1 MSGHSKWSTIK
12 RQKGITDQKR
22 GLVFSKLAKTILLA
36 ARSGGVDPEKNF
48 KLRLAIEKAKQANM
62 PKENVKRALLK
73 ASQKSADSQLVE
85 VIYEGYGPAG
95 AALLIEVVTDNRN
108 RTTAEIK
115 NILERG
121 GGSLAGPGSVAFQFK
136 QWGLVKV
143 AKKDNSDELLL
154 KLIDLGVEDVQER
167 SDDSI
172 WLLMPVEKLKVVAEA
187 AEKAAFQILATEM
200 IYQPINPMS
209 LEAAKKE
216 RVAKLIKTLEEYE
229 DIQKVYSNQALV
241 K

>member
-22 GLVFSKLAKTILLA
+22 GLVFSKLAKAILLA
-36 ARSGGVDPEKNF
+36 ARSGGADPEKNF

-62 PKENVKRALLK
+62 PKENIKRALLK
-73 ASQKSADSQLVE
+73 ASQKSGASQLRE
-85 VIYEGYGPAG
+85 VVYEGYGPAG
-95 AALLIEVVTDNRN
+95 IALLIEAVTDNRN

-136 QWGLVKV
+136 QWGLIKV
-143 AKKDNSDELLL
+143 AKKDNLDESLL

-167 SDDSI
+167 SDSI
-172 WLLMPVEKLKVVAEA
+172 WLLLPIEKLKKVAEA
-187 AEKAAFQILATEM
+187 VQKAAFQVLTTEM
-200 IYQPINPMS
+200 IYQPVNPVS
-209 LEAAKKE
+209 LEAAKEEKA
-216 RVAKLIKTLEEYE
+216 VKLIEFLEEHE
-229 DIQKVYSNQALV
+229 DVQKVYSNQALA
-241 K
+241 